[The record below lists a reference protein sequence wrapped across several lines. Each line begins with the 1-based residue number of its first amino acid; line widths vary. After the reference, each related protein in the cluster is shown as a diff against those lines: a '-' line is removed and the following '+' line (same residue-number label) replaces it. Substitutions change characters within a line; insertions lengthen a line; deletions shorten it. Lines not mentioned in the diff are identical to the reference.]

1 MTEVRELHDII
12 VKNFCRKV
20 MKIAHDT
27 VVAIILNTFKNDR
40 HEEDAF
46 LIGLSEF
53 LQLLDG
59 HL

>member
-1 MTEVRELHDII
+1 MLENVTST
-12 VKNFCRKV
+12 VKSVWKKV
-20 MKIAHDT
+20 CKIAHGT
-27 VVAIILNTFKNDR
+27 VADIILNTFKSAR